1 MGIARIASY
10 PLPAEDEIPAP
21 RVPWKLEAS
30 RAALLIHDMQ
40 EYFVAA
46 FDPGCALVIQLTEN
60 IRRLASECRR
70 LGIPVFFTAQNGDQ
84 QRCDR
89 GLQADFWG
97 PGMTSSPAHQAIVPA
112 LAPQPGDI
120 QMVKHRY
127 SAFQRSHFADQLR
140 VRNRDQ
146 LVVCG
151 IYAQIGCLLTA
162 ADAFQRDIEPFLAAD
177 AVAAYSREK
186 HDEALGY
193 VAHCCGVTLSTQA
206 ILTALTN

>member
-1 MGIARIASY
+1 MGIARIDSY
-10 PLPAEDEIPAP
+10 ALPTEAKIPAP
-21 RVPWKLEAS
+21 RAPWQLEPG
-30 RAALLIHDMQ
+30 RAALLMHDMQ

-46 FDPGCALVIQLTEN
+46 FEPDSALVTQLLEN
-60 IRRLASECRR
+60 IARLARECRR
-70 LGIPVFFTAQNGDQ
+70 AGIPVFVPAQNREQ
-84 QRCDR
+84 LRCDR

-97 PGMTSSPAHQAIVPA
+97 AGMTSSSAHQAIIPA
-112 LAPQPGDI
+112 LAPEPGDI

-127 SAFQRSHFADQLR
+127 SAFQRSHFAEQLR

-146 LVVCG
+146 LIICG

-186 HDEALGY
+186 HDEAMSY
-193 VAHCCGVTLSTQA
+193 VAHCCGVSMSTRA
-206 ILTALTN
+206 ILASLDR